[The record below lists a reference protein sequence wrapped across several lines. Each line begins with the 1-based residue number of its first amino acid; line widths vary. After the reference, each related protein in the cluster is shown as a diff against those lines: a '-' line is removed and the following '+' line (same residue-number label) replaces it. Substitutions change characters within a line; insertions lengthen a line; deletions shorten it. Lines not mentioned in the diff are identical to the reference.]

1 MNWSMPVFPVLHY
14 LPELAQTHV
23 HWVGDVIQPS
33 HPLSSPS
40 PPTFNL
46 SQHQSLFQWVSSFHQ
61 VTKVLELQF
70 QHQSFPWIFRVDSG
84 YLYGSTIL
92 SMLTETL
99 LSFAKES
106 LKIWQRQRSCNT
118 FQTFGFTPTDT
129 SDLDDKCQF
138 GFGGYIQVA
147 SFSCY
152 PSHSNFISV
161 HLPVFLVVV
170 FSFFR
175 EKLPLCLS
183 KHFLGTNF
191 FLRHLIL
198 SSAKFFSFI
207 LRVSGI
213 VWSFFFFSSA
223 PFLVAT
229 QKEGLLLL

>member
-1 MNWSMPVFPVLHY
+1 MSCSMPVFPVLHY

-84 YLYGSTIL
+84 YLYGSIIL

-138 GFGGYIQVA
+138 GFRGYIEVA
-147 SFSCY
+147 GFSCH
-152 PSHSNFISV
+152 PSHSNFSSV
-161 HLPVFLVVV
+161 HLPVFLVVMLS
-170 FSFFR
+170 FS
-175 EKLPLCLS
+175 
-183 KHFLGTNF
+183 
-191 FLRHLIL
+191 
-198 SSAKFFSFI
+198 
-207 LRVSGI
+207 
-213 VWSFFFFSSA
+213 
-223 PFLVAT
+223 
-229 QKEGLLLL
+229 